1 MEEYFRKLKIVVERH
16 EDGFIAYPL
25 GVDGA
30 IVGEG
35 DTFED
40 ALRDVRSAIREYVDV
55 FGVERLNIDAPVLD
69 ATVIDSASAM

>member
-40 ALRDVRSAIREYVDV
+40 ALSDVRSAIREYVDV
-55 FGVERLNIDAPVLD
+55 FGVERLNI
-69 ATVIDSASAM
+69 